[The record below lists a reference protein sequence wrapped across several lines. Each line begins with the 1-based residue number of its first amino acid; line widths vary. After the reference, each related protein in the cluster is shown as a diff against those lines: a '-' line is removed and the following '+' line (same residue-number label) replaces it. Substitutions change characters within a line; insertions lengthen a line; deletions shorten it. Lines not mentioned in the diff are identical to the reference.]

1 MSAGTPGM
9 AVSLI
14 EQCLNPAGDTE
25 LFSDRQWLQALLRF
39 EVGLASAQAAAGLVP
54 ASAAAAIARACANLE
69 LDSADFIERA
79 RRTGAFGIGLVDPI
93 RGMLARHDPDAL
105 PYLHWGTT
113 TQDAVDTA
121 HALLTKTALLAV
133 LDELQGLVTALR
145 TLAHT
150 HAATPMMAR
159 SLLQP
164 AQLTSF
170 GFKCAQS
177 AAALQRSVDQLRTLA
192 PHALCVQLGGAVGNR
207 AAMAH
212 RAVQV
217 ELVLAAELG
226 LWSCGQSWHTQRDA
240 WTRLALEASVCAGSL
255 SKLARDWSL
264 MSQFEVG
271 ELAETPRG
279 RTSSAMPHKRNSVH
293 CMQVIAQTQPVPG
306 LAASLL
312 DAMTQAHERAMG
324 EWHAELSS
332 WAPLWRRVHGAA
344 AAMRRAAEGLHVD
357 AARMQSHIDALYEV
371 IFSEAC
377 SDALTPIAG
386 REAAQQA
393 IEQLAPQ
400 ALAQRQP
407 LSALLQQWVEITH
420 GTEQARAAAQALAA
434 ATDPQHAVRA
444 SAACCREL
452 LRTLDAAVSSSCN
465 LEPHHV

>member
-1 MSAGTPGM
+1 M
-9 AVSLI
+9 AASLI
-14 EQCLNPAGDTE
+14 DQCLDPAGDTG
-25 LFSDRQWLQALLRF
+25 LFSDHQWLDALLRF
-39 EVGLASAQAAAGLVP
+39 ETGLARAQASAGLVP
-54 ASAAAAIARACANLE
+54 ASAATAIARACASVE
-69 LDSADFIERA
+69 LNRDDFIERA

-93 RGMLARHDPDAL
+93 CGFLASHDPDAL

-121 HALLTKTALLAV
+121 HALLTKAALAALLE
-133 LDELQGLVTALR
+133 ELQGLVAALR
-145 TLAHT
+145 ALAHA

-164 AQLTSF
+164 AQVTSF

-177 AAALQRSVDQLRTLA
+177 AAALQRSAGQLRALA

-207 AAMAH
+207 AAMGH
-212 RAVQV
+212 RAAQV
-217 ELVLAAELG
+217 ELVLAADLG
-226 LWSCGQSWHTQRDA
+226 LWASGQSWHTQRDA
-240 WTRLALEASVCAGSL
+240 WVRLAMEASVCAGSL

-271 ELAETPRG
+271 ELAEAPRG

-293 CMQVIAQTQPVPG
+293 CMQAVALTQPVPG

-324 EWHAELSS
+324 EWQAELSV

-344 AAMRRAAEGLHVD
+344 AALRLAAEGLQVD
-357 AARMQSHIDALYEV
+357 TARMQSHIDSMCQV

-377 SDALTPIAG
+377 TDALAPLAG

-400 ALAQRQP
+400 ALAQRRP
-407 LSALLQQWVEITH
+407 LSELLQHWIAATCDS
-420 GTEQARAAAQALAA
+420 EQARAAAQALAA
-434 ATDPQHAVRA
+434 AADPQRAVQA
-444 SAACCREL
+444 SAACCQEL
-452 LRTLDAAVSSSCN
+452 LRALDASEPPSST

>member
-1 MSAGTPGM
+1 MNTGKPAM
-9 AVSLI
+9 AASLI
-14 EQCLNPAGDTE
+14 DQCLDPAGDTE
-25 LFSDRQWLQALLRF
+25 LFSDRQWLEALLRF
-39 EVGLASAQAAAGLVP
+39 EAGLAAAQAAAGLVP
-54 ASAAAAIARACANLE
+54 AAAAAAIAEACAAVE
-69 LDSADFIERA
+69 LDRGDFIERA

-93 RGMLARHDPDAL
+93 RGFLAGQAPDAL

-121 HALLTKTALLAV
+121 HAMLTKTALAAL
-133 LDELQGLVTALR
+133 LDELQGLVAALR
-145 TLAHT
+145 ALAHA

-164 AQLTSF
+164 AQVTSF

-177 AAALQRSVDQLRTLA
+177 AAALQRSASQLRALA

-207 AAMAH
+207 AAIGQ
-212 RAVQV
+212 RAAQV

-226 LWSCGQSWHTQRDA
+226 LWASGQSWHTQRDA
-240 WTRLALEASVCAGSL
+240 WMRLAMEASVCAGSL

-271 ELAETPRG
+271 ELAEAPRG

-293 CMQVIAQTQPVPG
+293 CMQAIALTQPVPG

-312 DAMTQAHERAMG
+312 GAMTQAHERAMG
-324 EWHAELSS
+324 EWQAELSS

-344 AAMRRAAEGLHVD
+344 AALRLAAEGVRVD
-357 AARMQSHIDALYEV
+357 AARMQSHIDALCEV

-377 SDALTPIAG
+377 TDALAPLTG

-400 ALAQRQP
+400 ALAQRRP
-407 LSALLQQWVEITH
+407 LSALLRHWVETTR
-420 GTEQARAAAQALAA
+420 GPEPARAADQALAA
-434 ATDPQHAVRA
+434 ATDPQRAVHA
-444 SAACCREL
+444 SATCCVEL
-452 LRTLDAAVSSSCN
+452 LRTLDAAEPPSST